1 MTHRFMIE
9 GVIFSIDGNF
19 PSEVQK
25 CVDLYEGEEKN
36 PPIRVDGPL
45 LKEQL
50 KAMEVRFVQRDW
62 SSLQNLPAEA
72 RSLVDHFIDFIC
84 RIVPGLTPKQ
94 ASQEL
99 FSRFP
104 STGDASYVDIEEL
117 E

>member
-62 SSLQNLPAEA
+62 SSFQNLPAEA

-84 RIVPGLTPKQ
+84 RIVSVLPFNTCPPRPARWWIISSILFA
-94 ASQEL
+94 ASC
-99 FSRFP
+99 R
-104 STGDASYVDIEEL
+104 G
-117 E
+117 